1 VTRVNPVASHD
12 DRALRAQLDRA
23 RSKLDALVH
32 DLRAADA
39 ELAGLAAERKQH
51 ELLARAC
58 DALEELSAQGA
69 ARLFWG
75 EQSVGREEQLRGAR
89 ARVDAFEKHYGA
101 IEERRQELLERVLLQ
116 QEGAE
121 LLAGDLLELE
131 REAEEREQEW
141 IVEREVGP
149 LPNHTVLLPWSRGA
163 EEDRRFR
170 RSMAGALAASVA
182 FAALVHFV
190 EIPVLEIPLEPEQP
204 RRLARL
210 IETPRPLPRES
221 RVQAP
226 EPVRKLEKLARA
238 KPQQLPPERRVEQ
251 GPGEGES
258 AGPASGPKGL
268 LAFREQLSGVAA
280 LRSDARFGLAAR
292 ISAAGDAP
300 SGPPARSMITTRA
313 PGSSGGI
320 QLAALSR
327 GGGGGG
333 GRGMQQVEV
342 ARVTSAIGGGGG
354 GAGGAAAGLGSGR
367 GGPPLGRTDEEIQ
380 IVFDRHKAELY
391 RLYNRELRS
400 DPTLQGKVVLRMTI
414 EPDGH
419 VSSCALQATDMAA
432 PRLTAQV
439 VERVRGFDFGAKEGI
454 AAVTILYPIE
464 FLPAT

>member
-1 VTRVNPVASHD
+1 VNPTSHD

-23 RSKLDALVH
+23 RSKLDALVR
-32 DLRAADA
+32 DLRAADG
-39 ELAGLAAERKQH
+39 ELADLATDRKQH

-75 EQSVGREEQLRGAR
+75 EHASGRDEQLRGAR
-89 ARVDAFEKHYGA
+89 ARVDAFEKHYAA
-101 IEERRQELLERVLLQ
+101 IEERRQELLEQVLLQ

-131 REAEEREQEW
+131 REAQEREHEW
-141 IVEREVGP
+141 VVEREVGP
-149 LPNHTVLLPWSRGA
+149 LPQRIPLLPWSRGA

-170 RSMAGALAASVA
+170 RSIAGAVAASVA

-190 EIPVLEIPLEPEQP
+190 EIPLLVPALEAEPP
-204 RRLARL
+204 RPFARL
-210 IETPRPLPRES
+210 IETPRPLRREAQA
-221 RVQAP
+221 QAP
-226 EPVRKLEKLARA
+226 EPTRKLEKLAKA
-238 KPQQLPPERRVEQ
+238 EPQQLPPERRAEE
-251 GPGEGES
+251 GPGEGEA
-258 AGPASGPKGL
+258 AGSASGPKGL
-268 LAFREQLSGVAA
+268 LAFRERLSGVAA
-280 LRSDARFGLAAR
+280 LHSDARFGLAAR
-292 ISAAGDAP
+292 LSATGDAP
-300 SGPPARSMITTRA
+300 SGPPTRSMITTRA

-327 GGGGGG
+327 GGGGSG

-354 GAGGAAAGLGSGR
+354 GAGGAAAGVGSGR
-367 GGPPLGRTDEEIQ
+367 GGPLLGRTDEEIQ

-400 DPTLQGKVVLRMTI
+400 VPTLQGKVVLRMTI
-414 EPDGH
+414 EPEGH
-419 VSSCALQATDMAA
+419 VSACALQATDMDA
-432 PRLTAQV
+432 PQLTAQV